1 MTAYYVQPEPSA
13 VGGETYWLEGYAV
26 GDAKF
31 AAAQSDAVSAT
42 LAASSRVKLTGLRAD
57 GTSSSFFGGNRV
69 FSGALVQ
76 EPVTATVSGVTRVR
90 QGSIRADGASDTLI
104 GGNRVFPLGA
114 LTTATSQFLTSANA
128 TYDAFA
134 LTRDLYVES
143 GYWVTGYTEYS
154 EPKSQMI
161 FQPEIVKSTGAS
173 SLATSSTLAY
183 SGRIRA
189 NIGSLVDANGA
200 IVISANTVS
209 NGGASSSS
217 LSNTLAALSEKW
229 LTQAEDQD
237 VWSDVG
243 EDADIWT
250 NVSEDSDVWTDISP
264 LT

>member
-13 VGGETYWLEGYAV
+13 VGGEAYWLEGYAV

-104 GGNRVFPLGA
+104 GGGRKR
-114 LTTATSQFLTSANA
+114 SAGMKSEAEVVTVANAVA
-128 TYDAFA
+128 TYDPVIVP
-134 LTRDLYVES
+134 RSLYVET
-143 GYWVTGYTEYS
+143 GYWAPNYVDYTIS
-154 EPKSQMI
+154 SHSSV
-161 FQPEIVKSTGAS
+161 QPSIVKPSGAS
-173 SLATSSTLAY
+173 LL
-183 SGRIRA
+183 
-189 NIGSLVDANGA
+189 
-200 IVISANTVS
+200 
-209 NGGASSSS
+209 SSSS
-217 LSNTLAALSEKW
+217 TITAGNRTTGAGAQSDATAAPLIGGNVTVSAVPVSYAAASILAALSEKW

-250 NVSEDSDVWTDISP
+250 NVSEGSDVWTDISP